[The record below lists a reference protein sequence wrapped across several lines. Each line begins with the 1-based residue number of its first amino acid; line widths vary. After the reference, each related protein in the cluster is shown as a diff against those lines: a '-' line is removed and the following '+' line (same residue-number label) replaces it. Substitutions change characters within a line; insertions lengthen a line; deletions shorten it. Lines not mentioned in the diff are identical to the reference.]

1 MDYFTFNR
9 AKLRRRSK
17 ALLKTYHV
25 EFVSHERALRADI
38 LELRARTQRIEK
50 LAMFRERHNIDA

>member
-17 ALLKTYHV
+17 SLIKTYHS
-25 EFVSHERALRADI
+25 EFAAQERELQADI
-38 LELRARTQRIEK
+38 LELQARTQRMEK